1 MSNIPDLKR
10 QLFNAL
16 VSLSLLVVAM
26 ISVLS
31 LKFGTGA
38 FAEGGIFFRIPT
50 LLLVVISVFM
60 VINVGVLV
68 YILILRKK
76 NKLDVNN
83 NEFDEA

>member
-1 MSNIPDLKR
+1 MSNVPDLKR

-16 VSLSLLVVAM
+16 ASLSLLVVAL
-26 ISVLS
+26 ISVIS

-50 LLLVVISVFM
+50 LLLVVISVFL

-68 YILILRKK
+68 YILSLRKR
-76 NKLDVNN
+76 NKVDVN
-83 NEFDEA
+83 